1 MLIRDLEAIYV
12 LIMSSSDTFIPY
24 NVVWL
29 YTQDIFSLFCTYCLD
44 YSPSKKNG
52 GVNQRLEKLEQL
64 INTGANIA

>member
-44 YSPSKKNG
+44 YSPSQKNG